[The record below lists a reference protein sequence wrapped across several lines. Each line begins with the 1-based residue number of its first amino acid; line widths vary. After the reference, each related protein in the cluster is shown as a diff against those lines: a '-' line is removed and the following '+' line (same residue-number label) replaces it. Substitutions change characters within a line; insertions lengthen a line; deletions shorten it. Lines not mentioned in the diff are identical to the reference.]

1 MPVLTPRHAQ
11 IQDRDKSLVHQCR
24 TDGPLRLPSLPELS
38 EVSTA
43 ALPVTMTSDTVG
55 LTEVFTLE
63 ETESASSRRT
73 GYLGPRP

>member
-11 IQDRDKSLVHQCR
+11 IQDRDKSLVHQYR
-24 TDGPLRLPSLPELS
+24 TDGPLRLPALPELS

-43 ALPVTMTSDTVG
+43 ALPVTMTTDTVG

-73 GYLGPRP
+73 GYLGPRS